1 MVKQNKKLCMA
12 MVGGLSCC
20 SAEGKS
26 PILSIPVEVSSDK
39 PWVDPSYACMF

>member
-1 MVKQNKKLCMA
+1 MA

-20 SAEGKS
+20 GAEGKS

-39 PWVDPSYACMF
+39 PWVHPSYACMF